1 MRYDYVIAGGGSAG
15 CALAARLS
23 EDPSKTVCLI
33 EAGGEGRDMLI
44 RAPAGIISMLSGRPR
59 INNWAFETV
68 PQQGLGGRKGYQPR
82 GKALGGSSAINA
94 MLYVRGHRSDYD
106 EWANLGCEGWSWD
119 EVLPYFRRAEGNERG
134 TDALHGGD
142 GPLKVSNQRSPRPIA
157 KAFIEACAE
166 NQIRASDDFNGPEQ
180 EGAGYFQVTQ
190 FAGGARNGER
200 CSTAAAY
207 LHPVMQRTN
216 LTVVTRAHATGIVL
230 DGKRATGIRYRTRKG
245 ETVAQASREVI
256 LCGGAFGSPQLLLL
270 SGIGPAAELAVHGI
284 PVVHELPGV
293 GKNLQDHLDF
303 IVGWKSKDTDML
315 GMSPRGALSFLRHIA
330 QWRRDGTGLIA
341 SPAAESGAF
350 VKSDPALERP
360 DLQLQFVIGLVE
372 NHARTLHYGFGFSCH
387 VCILRPHSRGE
398 VGLASADPLAAPRI
412 DPRFLGDQRDA
423 ELLLKGVRITRQV
436 LASPAL
442 TRYRHKEMHIA
453 GEPSDA
459 DLMTHIR
466 TRADTVYHPVGS
478 CRMGVDE
485 MAVVDPQLKVRGLE
499 ALRVVDAS
507 VMPTLIGGNTNAPTI
522 MIAEKAADMIRAA

>member
-44 RAPAGIISMLSGRPR
+44 RAPAGIIGMLSGRPR

-68 PQQGLGGRKGYQPR
+68 PQQGLGGRNGYQPR

-106 EWANLGCEGWSWD
+106 EWADLGCEGWSWD

-216 LTVVTRAHATGIVL
+216 LTVITRAHATRIVL

-245 ETVAQASREVI
+245 EAVAQASCEVI

-270 SGIGPAAELAVHGI
+270 SGIGPAAELAVHGV

-303 IVGWKSKDTDML
+303 IVGWRSKDTDML
-315 GMSPRGALSFLRHIA
+315 GMSPRGALGFLRHIA

-387 VCILRPHSRGE
+387 VCILRPALAWRGWA
-398 VGLASADPLAAPRI
+398 G
-412 DPRFLGDQRDA
+412 QR
-423 ELLLKGVRITRQV
+423 RST
-436 LASPAL
+436 
-442 TRYRHKEMHIA
+442 
-453 GEPSDA
+453 
-459 DLMTHIR
+459 
-466 TRADTVYHPVGS
+466 
-478 CRMGVDE
+478 C
-485 MAVVDPQLKVRGLE
+485 
-499 ALRVVDAS
+499 
-507 VMPTLIGGNTNAPTI
+507 
-522 MIAEKAADMIRAA
+522 RAAHRSALSRRPARYGAAVERREDHPAGAGFTGADALPAQGNAHRRRAERCRSDDPYPYPRRHGLSPGRLLSDGRRRDGGGRSATQGARA

>member
-1 MRYDYVIAGGGSAG
+1 
-15 CALAARLS
+15 
-23 EDPSKTVCLI
+23 
-33 EAGGEGRDMLI
+33 
-44 RAPAGIISMLSGRPR
+44 
-59 INNWAFETV
+59 
-68 PQQGLGGRKGYQPR
+68 
-82 GKALGGSSAINA
+82 
-94 MLYVRGHRSDYD
+94 
-106 EWANLGCEGWSWD
+106 
-119 EVLPYFRRAEGNERG
+119 
-134 TDALHGGD
+134 
-142 GPLKVSNQRSPRPIA
+142 
-157 KAFIEACAE
+157 
-166 NQIRASDDFNGPEQ
+166 
-180 EGAGYFQVTQ
+180 
-190 FAGGARNGER
+190 
-200 CSTAAAY
+200 AY
-207 LHPVMQRTN
+207 LHPVMQRSN
-216 LTVVTRAHATGIVL
+216 LTVITRAHATGIVL
-230 DGKRATGIRYRTRKG
+230 AGKRATGIRYRTRKG
-245 ETVAQASREVI
+245 EAVAQASREVI

-270 SGIGPAAELAVHGI
+270 SGIGPAAELAVHGV

-303 IVGWKSKDTDML
+303 IVGWRSKDTDML
-315 GMSPRGALSFLRHIA
+315 GMSPRGAWGFLRHIA

-341 SPAAESGAF
+341 SPSAESGAF

-478 CRMGVDE
+478 CRMGSTRWRWSIRNSRC
-485 MAVVDPQLKVRGLE
+485 AGLKPCVSWTPR
-499 ALRVVDAS
+499 
-507 VMPTLIGGNTNAPTI
+507 
-522 MIAEKAADMIRAA
+522 

>member
-1 MRYDYVIAGGGSAG
+1 M
-15 CALAARLS
+15 
-23 EDPSKTVCLI
+23 
-33 EAGGEGRDMLI
+33 
-44 RAPAGIISMLSGRPR
+44 
-59 INNWAFETV
+59 
-68 PQQGLGGRKGYQPR
+68 
-82 GKALGGSSAINA
+82 
-94 MLYVRGHRSDYD
+94 
-106 EWANLGCEGWSWD
+106 
-119 EVLPYFRRAEGNERG
+119 
-134 TDALHGGD
+134 HG
-142 GPLKVSNQRSPRPIA
+142 V
-157 KAFIEACAE
+157 
-166 NQIRASDDFNGPEQ
+166 
-180 EGAGYFQVTQ
+180 
-190 FAGGARNGER
+190 
-200 CSTAAAY
+200 
-207 LHPVMQRTN
+207 
-216 LTVVTRAHATGIVL
+216 
-230 DGKRATGIRYRTRKG
+230 
-245 ETVAQASREVI
+245 
-256 LCGGAFGSPQLLLL
+256 
-270 SGIGPAAELAVHGI
+270 

-303 IVGWKSKDTDML
+303 IVGWRSKDTDML
-315 GMSPRGALSFLRHIA
+315 GMSPRGAWGFLRHIA

-341 SPAAESGAF
+341 SPSAESGAF

-499 ALRVVDAS
+499 ALRIVDAS